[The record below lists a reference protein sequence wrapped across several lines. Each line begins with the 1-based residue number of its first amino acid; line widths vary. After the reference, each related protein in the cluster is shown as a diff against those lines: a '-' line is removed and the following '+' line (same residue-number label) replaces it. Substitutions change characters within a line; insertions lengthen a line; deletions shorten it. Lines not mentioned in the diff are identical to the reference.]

1 MTIKECF
8 NTRDFDVEVDE
19 VKRVSAINVGFLTND
34 GKEDEAQLNVHQ
46 NILTEAGINELEELF
61 EYLSKEFNTTK
72 DKVQYCIVVAS
83 ADSGEE
89 LDDVLD
95 EMDRIAHH

>member
-19 VKRVSAINVGFLTND
+19 VKRVSAVNVGFLTND

-46 NILTEAGINELEELF
+46 NN
-61 EYLSKEFNTTK
+61 LSIFQRNLIPPEIM
-72 DKVQYCIVVAS
+72 YS
-83 ADSGEE
+83 
-89 LDDVLD
+89 
-95 EMDRIAHH
+95 IALL